1 MASIIAL
8 PIRGEQPAM
17 SLTLPDGQSFED
29 WEETGRNL
37 ASANKVLNWWI
48 GDWWAAGTHRYGA
61 RAQAAAQN
69 IFGREFQSLVNMA
82 SVSRSFESNRRR
94 LALSWSHHAE
104 VASLSPAKADD
115 LLDRAEREGW
125 STRDLRAEAIASRES
140 TSRWFEPKSPPTRF
154 DREQAKEAIF
164 QCLSEAADKGEI
176 CPTADDLAE
185 VSGVASISTT
195 VALMHSL
202 EDECRIKVDRF
213 QKSRQVTIVQT
224 GRTTAEPR
232 DKTPHWRELTKD
244 TPAPSVE
251 AIKQRAPSIAQE
263 IFAEAR
269 ARGKAP
275 QDYLTDLV
283 LLGWEVEIMR
293 RDSFEIPNA
302 A

>member
-1 MASIIAL
+1 MANIIAL

-37 ASANKVLNWWI
+37 STANKVLSWWI
-48 GDWWAAGTHRYGA
+48 GDWWAAGSHRYGA
-61 RAQAAAQN
+61 RAQTAGEG
-69 IFGREFQSLVNMA
+69 IFGREFQTLMNLA
-82 SVSRSFESNRRR
+82 SVCRAFETSRRR
-94 LALSWSHHAE
+94 EGLSFTHHSE
-104 VASLSPAKADD
+104 VASLPPQKADR
-115 LLDRAEREGW
+115 LLDRAEAEGW
-125 STRDLRAEAIASRES
+125 SVKDLRAEAIISRES

-202 EDECRIKVDRF
+202 EDDGRIKVERF
-213 QKSRQVTIVQT
+213 QKSRQVMIVRT
-224 GRTTAEPR
+224 GQATAEPR
-232 DKTPHWRELTKD
+232 DKTPHWRELVSE

-251 AIKQRAPSIAQE
+251 AIKHRAPTIALE
-263 IFAEAR
+263 IFAAAR
-269 ARGKAP
+269 ALGKTP

-283 LLGWEVEIMR
+283 LLGWEVETMR
-293 RDSFEIPNA
+293 RDSLGISNA